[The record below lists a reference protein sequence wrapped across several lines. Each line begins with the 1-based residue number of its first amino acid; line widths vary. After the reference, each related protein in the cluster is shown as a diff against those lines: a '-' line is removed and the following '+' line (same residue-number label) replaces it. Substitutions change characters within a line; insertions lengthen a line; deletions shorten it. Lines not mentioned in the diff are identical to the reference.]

1 LFPESAFD
9 SKHPYHDPK
18 SDHNKPRWFMV
29 SVRFKRKFDELI
41 TLKSLQAL
49 GGEADNPLSDMQLLK
64 QSRLSVSKVSKEAW
78 DFIMNLAEQKTE
90 GTKTSSE

>member
-1 LFPESAFD
+1 
-9 SKHPYHDPK
+9 
-18 SDHNKPRWFMV
+18 MV

-49 GGEADNPLSDMQLLK
+49 GAEADSPLSDMQLLK

-78 DFIMNLAEQKTE
+78 DFIHDLAEQKTE
-90 GTKTSSE
+90 ETKTSSE

>member
-1 LFPESAFD
+1 MFPESAFD

-18 SDHNKPRWFMV
+18 SDRDKPRWFMV

-49 GGEADNPLSDMQLLK
+49 RAETDSPLSDMQLLK

-78 DFIMNLAEQKTE
+78 DFIMDLVEQKTE
-90 GTKTSSE
+90 GRKTSSE

>member
-1 LFPESAFD
+1 MFPESAFD

-18 SDHNKPRWFMV
+18 SDREKPRWFMV

-49 GGEADNPLSDMQLLK
+49 GAEADSPLSDMQLLK

-78 DFIMNLAEQKTE
+78 DFIHDLAEQKTE
-90 GTKTSSE
+90 ETKTSSE

>member
-1 LFPESAFD
+1 
-9 SKHPYHDPK
+9 
-18 SDHNKPRWFMV
+18 MV

-49 GGEADNPLSDMQLLK
+49 RAETDSPLSDMQLLK

-78 DFIMNLAEQKTE
+78 DFIMDLVEQKTE